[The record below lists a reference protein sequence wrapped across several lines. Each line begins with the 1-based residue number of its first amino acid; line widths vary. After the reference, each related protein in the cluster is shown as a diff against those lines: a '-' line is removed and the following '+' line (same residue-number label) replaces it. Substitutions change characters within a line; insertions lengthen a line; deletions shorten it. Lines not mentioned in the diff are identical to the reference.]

1 MEHFTIK
8 VHARSYANAT
18 DAKSGYNKQ
27 CTLVEAFNYCN
38 NRTLNESRP
47 KVADGECSEFNFFQ
61 KIQDLTLSYILIIDE
76 SESSVDNI
84 FLKNEINKSIKEMAE
99 IIPVVISAH
108 NKFHGA
114 RVCDIY

>member
-47 KVADGECSEFNFFQ
+47 KVADGECSEFNFF
-61 KIQDLTLSYILIIDE
+61 KNPGF
-76 SESSVDNI
+76 NI
-84 FLKNEINKSIKEMAE
+84 VLYS
-99 IIPVVISAH
+99 H
-108 NKFHGA
+108 
-114 RVCDIY
+114 Y

>member
-47 KVADGECSEFNFFQ
+47 KVADGACSEFNFFQ
-61 KIQDLTLSYILIIDE
+61 
-76 SESSVDNI
+76 
-84 FLKNEINKSIKEMAE
+84 KNEINKSIKEMAE

-114 RVCDIY
+114 RLCDIY

>member
-1 MEHFTIK
+1 MNIEIIPVTAFQQNCSLICTIK

-76 SESSVDNI
+76 S
-84 FLKNEINKSIKEMAE
+84 
-99 IIPVVISAH
+99 
-108 NKFHGA
+108 
-114 RVCDIY
+114 

>member
-61 KIQDLTLSYILIIDE
+61 NIQDLTFSYILIIDE

-114 RVCDIY
+114 RLCDIY